1 MSEGHRL
8 LVVDDEPAVFDG
20 IRRLCRRARPGW
32 RIEHARTVGEARDRL
47 ERGDVDLVVTDHAM
61 PGGSGLDLVEWMR
74 SAPAAEH
81 VPVIL
86 LTGTG
91 EPDLKRRALDLGAAD
106 LLAKPADPEE
116 MLARIDNLLR
126 EHDRTEALARREREL
141 AEAVRAR
148 TAELE
153 ASQMEVIFR
162 LAMLAEYRD
171 EATGNHVVRV
181 ATTAQ
186 LIAESL
192 GLDAAR
198 QGRLLLAAPLH
209 DIGKVAIP
217 DHVLRKRG
225 RLLDAEW
232 ELMRSHCRV
241 GHEILTGRGAMEST
255 MRSAFAMLVGLTG
268 RPARNPVLELAAE
281 IALSHH
287 ERWDGAGYPRGL
299 AGRDIPLSGR
309 IVAVADVFDALTSER
324 SYKAAMPV
332 EDAVRLMR
340 LERGR
345 HFDPG
350 VLDAFL
356 DVLPA
361 AAETVERLADQPDA
375 ATAGGD
381 GSDSDGGPDTD
392 ERRKAA

>member
-1 MSEGHRL
+1 MTTERPI

-20 IRRLCRRARPGW
+20 IRRTCRRARPDW
-32 RIEHARTVGEARDRL
+32 RILHARSVGEARDRL
-47 ERGDVDLVVTDHAM
+47 ERGDVALVVTDHAM
-61 PGGSGLDLVEWMR
+61 PGGTGLELVEWMR
-74 SAPAAEH
+74 GTPAAEH
-81 VPVIL
+81 VPVVL

-91 EPDLKRRALDLGAAD
+91 ESALKRRALELGAAD
-106 LLAKPADPEE
+106 LLAKPADPGEL
-116 MLARIDNLLR
+116 LARIDGLLR

-141 AEAVRAR
+141 AEAVRVR

-171 EATGNHVVRV
+171 EATGNHVLRV
-181 ATTAQ
+181 ATCAQ
-186 LIAESL
+186 LVAESL
-192 GLDAAR
+192 GLEAAQ
-198 QGRLLLAAPLH
+198 QGRILLAAPLH

-225 RLLDAEW
+225 ALLEAEW

-241 GHEILTGRGAMEST
+241 GHEILTGQGAMEST

-268 RPARNPVLELAAE
+268 RPVRNPVLELAAE

-287 ERWDGAGYPRGL
+287 ERWDGGGYPRGL
-299 AGRDIPLSGR
+299 AGRDIPLPGR

-332 EDAVRLMR
+332 DEAVRLMR
-340 LERGR
+340 MERER
-345 HFDPG
+345 HFDPE

-361 AAETVERLADQPDA
+361 AAANVERLADRPGARPDA
-375 ATAGGD
+375 AAATDPGD
-381 GSDSDGGPDTD
+381 AIDD
-392 ERRKAA
+392 ERRTAA